1 MIEHNWENEK
11 RLYRTVAGHP
21 NFVLYQTLVNDKCE
35 QGRIEHN
42 WETENKIIQ
51 NCGSSSQFSFIQNFS
66 K

>member
-42 WETENKIIQ
+42 WGNEKRVYRTVA
-51 NCGSSSQFSFIQNFS
+51 
-66 K
+66 